1 MKLLAATIIFPT
13 VFVTVEAKG
22 TRNGEMF
29 QNYKPQE
36 LLGLDLDL
44 PPVQQQLRQAED
56 WTAALKYVAS
66 KGTDRSLQDEG
77 EEDDDDDTTPPQPY
91 LPDKFTFTGDITQS
105 GTDPLNTIQP
115 LSLQYAVSGNDGS
128 LSTYDGTSL
137 YFQMDD
143 YNCSPNET
151 ESRSFQVSN
160 FEVNTDSDVITKQLC
175 FQAPPGFKV
184 DSNNIG
190 GYKTLLQTTSLL
202 QQHNVTYLY
211 AGQVESTTDDLAHLW
226 LQQTLAEANL
236 GSPSI
241 STLLA
246 TSASSGVPLYYKT
259 RAVGF
264 DSIPFYFDDDE
275 NSFLLTDDDFELT
288 VTILNFETFDADEV
302 VPNAIIDS
310 KVKEDC
316 FTMQVKVIAPCQ
328 SDYDALDIISELQN
342 EAIVQFLSGGTG
354 TDGSLDEGLDDSL
367 DEQEQSGPAYPTTEI
382 PYEIIG
388 DQKMVRNLKFF
399 VPPMNGRPYLPV
411 VSQSMTGACYAFSA
425 THAIGSQ
432 YAQVNPGELLMFSV
446 QEAMNCQ
453 PIEFIS
459 NCTDSDGTDS
469 QCVTRPIN
477 DGTGTWGGYPYRII
491 DWLVANGSTMSLVQT
506 LPFTGIQ
513 GTCNTT
519 AKRIQTGIK
528 GYSKLKNKAE
538 MKNAIHNHGDISVSV
553 RMDPMQVW
561 NPSEDVS
568 WPHFLGTG
576 LSGYASDDELDHSV
590 NIIGWGPC
598 LVPEADDDNLC
609 GTDYSTM
616 IIGECWIVQNSWGIE
631 VGHDGFFFINT
642 DENCDLGVSLE
653 GIIPLR

>member
-1 MKLLAATIIFPT
+1 MKLLAATIIFST

-56 WTAALKYVAS
+56 WTAALEYVAS
-66 KGTDRSLQDEG
+66 KGTDRSLQEEG
-77 EEDDDDDTTPPQPY
+77 EEEEEEDDDDTTPPQPY

-160 FEVNTDSDVITKQLC
+160 FEVNTDSNIITEQLC

-202 QQHNVTYLY
+202 QQHTITYLY
-211 AGQVESTTDDLAHLW
+211 AGQFESTTDGLAHLW
-226 LQQTLAEANL
+226 LQQTLAEANS

-259 RAVGF
+259 RVIGL
-264 DSIPFYFDDDE
+264 DSIPVYDDGD
-275 NSFLLTDDDFELT
+275 SFLLTGDDFEIRL
-288 VTILNFETFDADEV
+288 TILNFEAFDADEV

-316 FTMQVKVIAPCQ
+316 FTMLVDDTWPCQ
-328 SDYDALDIISELQN
+328 GDHDTVEEISDLQN

-354 TDGSLDEGLDDSL
+354 TDGGLDEGLDDYL
-367 DEQEQSGPAYPTTEI
+367 EEQEQFGAAYPTTEI

-388 DQKMVRNLKFF
+388 DQKMVRNLEIF
-399 VPPMNGRPYLPV
+399 VSPMNGRPYLPV

-446 QEAMNCQ
+446 PEAMNCQ

-459 NCTDSDGTDS
+459 NCTDSDGPMIS
-469 QCVTRPIN
+469 N
-477 DGTGTWGGYPYRII
+477 AGTGTWGGLPYLII

-519 AKRIQTGIK
+519 AKSIQTGIK
-528 GYSKLKNKAE
+528 GYSMLRNKAE
-538 MKNAIHNHGDISVSV
+538 MKNAIYNHGDISVSLGAG
-553 RMDPMQVW
+553 PMLDW
-561 NPSEDVS
+561 IPSEDVS

-576 LSGYASDDELDHSV
+576 LSGYASDDELDHAV

-631 VGHDGFFFINT
+631 IGHDGFYFINT